1 MKSRRFCLLEPGVSY
16 FDLYEELQKRGSQFW
31 VDCPGIG
38 WGCTS
43 PGDIVRAGNGA
54 LEGCGT
60 WQTFPYGFGPY
71 HDGIFSQS
79 NLGIITKAG
88 FWLMPNP
95 GGFKPF
101 LITVPRKED
110 LHELVQRIRRLRNR
124 MIIQNAP
131 TIRQVLL
138 SAACLQNRKAWE
150 GDEMSEGA
158 LPDERVYEIAEK
170 LNLGYWGF

>member
-1 MKSRRFCLLEPGVSY
+1 
-16 FDLYEELQKRGSQFW
+16 
-31 VDCPGIG
+31 
-38 WGCTS
+38 
-43 PGDIVRAGNGA
+43 
-54 LEGCGT
+54 
-60 WQTFPYGFGPY
+60 
-71 HDGIFSQS
+71 
-79 NLGIITKAG
+79 
-88 FWLMPNP
+88 MPNP

-110 LHELVQRIRRLRNR
+110 LHELVQRICRLRNR

-170 LNLGYWGF
+170 LNLGYWGFYGTLYGTPTDAGHDLGRHLGLSLTDQRR